1 MPSNLLELKN
11 SAVSSVYNMAG
22 DDKERRVYN
31 IGIYIYIWLG
41 LSDQQIMTKVE
52 IPNS

>member
-31 IGIYIYIWLG
+31 IGIYIWLG
-41 LSDQQIMTKVE
+41 LSDQQIMTQVE